1 MSSNQFPQN
10 LDFKE
15 IIERVA
21 IRSQKC
27 FLKIKIHYLIQ
38 SFSWI
43 SRHELQNFNE
53 TENKLSIISN
63 LKKKINLKVGKEVK
77 D

>member
-21 IRSQKC
+21 IRSQKS
-27 FLKIKIHYLIQ
+27 FWKLEFIISINVFHEFRGMNHKISMRLKISYQ
-38 SFSWI
+38 SF
-43 SRHELQNFNE
+43 Q
-53 TENKLSIISN
+53 T
-63 LKKKINLKVGKEVK
+63 
-77 D
+77 